1 MLRESNENAL
11 NMNSRDLDKTFGMQ
25 LPKLTK
31 EHLAEKPDKTSKE
44 YFARI
49 QKLRDMQRD
58 LLPLY
63 LQAQKVVQRHERV
76 FEAIMAQHN
85 AQMPV

>member
-1 MLRESNENAL
+1 MAVKVKEMLRESNENAL
-11 NMNSRDLDKTFGMQ
+11 NMNSRDLDRTFNIK

-31 EHLAEKPDKTSKE
+31 ENQAEKPDKTSKE
-44 YFARI
+44 YFDRI

-63 LQAQKVVQRHERV
+63 L
-76 FEAIMAQHN
+76 
-85 AQMPV
+85 